1 MKPALQ
7 YIQRRFDSIKGPLA
21 FVLVLL
27 LAFDTARAQENTSK
41 RLTQEQVFGSI
52 RENVGGKTD
61 SGKFLGFAAI
71 VVAVVILIALL
82 SQRQRRA
89 VSPKPLNSQ
98 SKLLREIL
106 QSVPLKSGDVKRL
119 KAMAEKREIES
130 PLTLLLC
137 PSVLGRSH
145 HPVDRPAEPADKDK
159 G

>member
-1 MKPALQ
+1 M
-7 YIQRRFDSIKGPLA
+7 
-21 FVLVLL
+21 
-27 LAFDTARAQENTSK
+27 
-41 RLTQEQVFGSI
+41 
-52 RENVGGKTD
+52 
-61 SGKFLGFAAI
+61 
-71 VVAVVILIALL
+71 VAVVILIALL